1 MRPRAWAS
9 PLAFDSSPRGRGRGR
24 RPRPRAGD
32 WGSLCGSAG
41 RSPRQR
47 GGRFRPA
54 VGCRPREGRPCR
66 ARPGHGSAG
75 TALPCPASQPPAGAA
90 SRRSPSES
98 RAAPPG
104 GGRLSRRGPRG
115 LASCA
120 GRSRG
125 PSDCDCAETEAAAR
139 CRPHARGGGNVF
151 PGAIAVSTRF
161 FLCLKRLLT
170 QYLKIRMCL
179 IRCFTGIYQL
189 ISWPLTC
196 V

>member
-1 MRPRAWAS
+1 MG
-9 PLAFDSSPRGRGRGR
+9 FSPRLRLESPGAGAVAVAHAPGQETGGHSAGLQAGAPGSAEGGAAR
-24 RPRPRAGD
+24 RLGVAPGKGAPAAPDLAAAATGMALPRP
-32 WGSLCGSAG
+32 
-41 RSPRQR
+41 
-47 GGRFRPA
+47 
-54 VGCRPREGRPCR
+54 
-66 ARPGHGSAG
+66 
-75 TALPCPASQPPAGAA
+75 ASRPPAGAA